1 MAVVTLS
8 YRTIL
13 LLFIGKALLLCLI
26 SISFQFIAIHR
37 LDETHHQNEQH
48 PSTSGSGSSTN
59 TLLLRGLKA
68 TTTTTSTT
76 PAAAATTTTTRRHP
90 AAVIAYVV
98 TITGCGDNDKRYSH
112 EQAMG
117 LIHQGAAVLRH
128 SIFLAHNMK
137 SKQQQ
142 QQRRYDF
149 QMYALVHPS
158 AKSCSSSLSKL
169 GYTTLIRNIPFE
181 KNDIR
186 GQYLREH
193 IDGASCCGAKEY
205 LKLYAYTLVQHPIAV
220 VLDLDSLILQ
230 PLDDLYDALLLFDDD
245 DEHETTNSSVKSMLL
260 PATLPIHD
268 PNYNNNH
275 NYTTNTNNNNN
286 VTIQPPPPTS
296 KSKTT
301 TMNMMMTKNVS
312 AFFTRDYNMVSIGK
326 EKYAG
331 VQGGFLMVK
340 PNEEVFAVSFYTRTI
355 VWKLEK
361 YIYMFVS

>member
-37 LDETHHQNEQH
+37 LDETHHPHEQH

-76 PAAAATTTTTRRHP
+76 PAAAATTTTTGRSRRSRDP

-128 SIFLAHNMK
+128 SIFLAHNNMK
-137 SKQQQ
+137 SKKQQ

-245 DEHETTNSSVKSMLL
+245 YDDDEHETTNSFVKSMLL
-260 PATLPIHD
+260 PATLPILD

-275 NYTTNTNNNNN
+275 NYTTNTNNLSL
-286 VTIQPPPPTS
+286 IH
-296 KSKTT
+296 
-301 TMNMMMTKNVS
+301 
-312 AFFTRDYNMVSIGK
+312 I
-326 EKYAG
+326 
-331 VQGGFLMVK
+331 
-340 PNEEVFAVSFYTRTI
+340 
-355 VWKLEK
+355 
-361 YIYMFVS
+361 

>member
-1 MAVVTLS
+1 MAVSLS

-37 LDETHHQNEQH
+37 MDETHLHH
-48 PSTSGSGSSTN
+48 PSTNTN
-59 TLLLRGLKA
+59 TLLLRGLA
-68 TTTTTSTT
+68 TTTSSAETLRR
-76 PAAAATTTTTRRHP
+76 PA
-90 AAVIAYVV
+90 VIIAYVV
-98 TITGCGDNDKRYSH
+98 TITGCGDNDKRYSR

-117 LIHQGAAVLRH
+117 LITQGAAVLRH
-128 SIFLAHNMK
+128 SIFLAHTK
-137 SKQQQ
+137 SNQ
-142 QQRRYDF
+142 RYDF

-158 AKSCSSSLSKL
+158 AKSCSSAVSKL

-181 KNDIR
+181 NNDIR

-205 LKLYAYTLVQHPIAV
+205 LKLYAYTLVQHPVAV

-230 PLDDLYDALLLFDDD
+230 PLDDLYDALLFDYDDD
-245 DEHETTNSSVKSMLL
+245 HETNSSFKSTW
-260 PATLPIHD
+260 PVSLPIHD
-268 PNYNNNH
+268 PNYNNHIDNG
-275 NYTTNTNNNNN
+275 
-286 VTIQPPPPTS
+286 TIHSPPS
-296 KSKTT
+296 KSSTT
-301 TMNMMMTKNVS
+301 PINMVTKNVS

-340 PNEEVFAVSFYTRTI
+340 PNEEVFAVSCKTC
-355 VWKLEK
+355 WKLK
-361 YIYMFVS
+361 NICFLMLTFSLTHSLTHTRVCDAGVYRHHSGG